1 MGIGALSATSRA
13 SLNLPA
19 DAMGSAPSG
28 SPLGSS
34 ISSSGVGEEGAPAAV
49 RVEDIDQDSLAARV
63 ADKVQKTPHTP
74 AHYYQSTRVRAAATR
89 HVLRCG
95 CEKHAGLCKDP
106 TLIPVVPLALM

>member
-1 MGIGALSATSRA
+1 MGIGALSSTSRA

-34 ISSSGVGEEGAPAAV
+34 LSSSGVGEEGAPAAV

-63 ADKVQKTPHTP
+63 ADKVHTHAHPHT
-74 AHYYQSTRVRAAATR
+74 AITVH
-89 HVLRCG
+89 
-95 CEKHAGLCKDP
+95 
-106 TLIPVVPLALM
+106 M